1 MTTLKIR
8 MTILILMVVLVNKEI
23 KLKEI
28 HVNND
33 AGNNTMLDVVDD
45 EEKHQSIKIDCF
57 NPSVWHCHTLVI

>member
-1 MTTLKIR
+1 
-8 MTILILMVVLVNKEI
+8 MVVGVLVNKEI

-57 NPSVWHCHTLVI
+57 NPSVWHHTLVI